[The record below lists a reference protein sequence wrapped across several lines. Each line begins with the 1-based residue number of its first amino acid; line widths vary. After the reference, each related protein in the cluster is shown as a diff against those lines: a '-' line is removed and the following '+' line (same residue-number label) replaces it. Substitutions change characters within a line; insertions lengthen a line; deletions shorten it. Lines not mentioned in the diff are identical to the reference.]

1 MSTTTGVSGTS
12 STGSTVGANKYNLKT
27 EDFIKMMVT
36 QLQNQ
41 DPMEPAKNQEL
52 LAQMSQI
59 GQLQSSSSLQDTLKT
74 VMLQSQL
81 TNSGAMIG
89 KSIKAMDADGNVV
102 TGIVNSVKVV
112 DGAVNLQLDNGQT
125 MPLTSVTEI
134 AGTPVGAAAAAAA
147 KITAPVA
154 KAA

>member
-1 MSTTTGVSGTS
+1 
-12 STGSTVGANKYNLKT
+12 
-27 EDFIKMMVT
+27 
-36 QLQNQ
+36 
-41 DPMEPAKNQEL
+41 MEPAKNQEL

-89 KSIKAMDADGNVV
+89 KTIKAMDANGQTI
-102 TGIVNSVKVV
+102 TGTVNSVKVV
-112 DGAVNLQLDNGQT
+112 DGSISLELDNGLT
-125 MPLTSVTEI
+125 TPLTSVTEI
-134 AGTPVGAAAAAAA
+134 AGTPVGTQA
-147 KITAPVA
+147 TTTA